1 MADDKNKKILQQL
14 HDEINNLQ
22 EVDDK
27 GAELLRDLD
36 ADIHDLLERSG
47 KEPIEVHAGIFQR
60 LEQVVDHFGA
70 THPEFATLISELL
83 TALSSAGV

>member
-1 MADDKNKKILQQL
+1 MDDDKNRKILQQL

-36 ADIHDLLERSG
+36 ADIRALLERSG
-47 KEPIEVHAGIFQR
+47 EEPVEVHQGIFHR
-60 LEQVVDHFGA
+60 LDQVVDHFEA

>member
-1 MADDKNKKILQQL
+1 MENDKNRKILQQL
-14 HDEINNLQ
+14 HDEINNIQ
-22 EVDDK
+22 SVDEK

-36 ADIHDLLERSG
+36 ADIRTLLERSG
-47 KEPIEVHAGIFQR
+47 EEPVRVHPGVFQR
-60 LEQVVDHFGA
+60 LDQVIDHFGA

>member
-1 MADDKNKKILQQL
+1 MDDDKNRKILQQL

-36 ADIHDLLERSG
+36 ADIRALLERSG
-47 KEPIEVHAGIFQR
+47 EEPIEVHQGIFQR
-60 LEQVVDHFGA
+60 LDQVVNHFEA

-83 TALSSAGV
+83 TALSGAGV

>member
-1 MADDKNKKILQQL
+1 MDDDKNRKILQQL

-36 ADIHDLLERSG
+36 ADIRALLERSG
-47 KEPIEVHAGIFQR
+47 EEPVEVHQGIFQR
-60 LEQVVDHFGA
+60 LEQVVDHFEA